1 MKLTLASTSDARISL
16 LKAAHINFQAV
27 PPNANEGPIMQN
39 TQLSTSQKVSQLSAL
54 KAKSV
59 YEIVQDLDQSDPT
72 LWVVGGD
79 TLFEIDGQIWGKPQD
94 RDQAHERLKFMS
106 GKTGA
111 ISSGLTLIH
120 RNQTVTKISSAQV
133 TMSQMSDSEIEAYLK
148 TLEPMNAAG
157 NFAIEG
163 FGGPFI
169 ESISGDYFAI
179 IGLSLN
185 HLNQAIH
192 EFGYSII
199 DFWH

>member
-1 MKLTLASTSDARISL
+1 MKLTLASTSEARINL
-16 LKAAHINFQAV
+16 LKAAHINFQTV
-27 PPNANEGPIMQN
+27 SPNADEDPIMQN
-39 TQLSTSQKVSQLSAL
+39 SQLSASQKVSQLSAL
-54 KAKSV
+54 KAQSV
-59 YEIVQDLDQSDPT
+59 YEIVQDHDRSDHT

-79 TLFEIDGQIWGKPQD
+79 TLFEIDGQIWGKPQN

-111 ISSGLTLIH
+111 IYSGLTLIH
-120 RNQTVTKISSAQV
+120 QNQTVTKIALAQV

-148 TLEPMNAAG
+148 TPEPMNAAG

-185 HLNQAIH
+185 HLNQALH
-192 EFGYSII
+192 ELGHSIT
-199 DFWH
+199 DFWQ